1 MKINRN
7 TLVALTALPG
17 FMLFSASIFA
27 LDVKITQNLDSV
39 PVHHGTE
46 FIKIERIQDQE
57 NVLTGGFTKT
67 SRKCPPFCIQPLH
80 VAPGVTTVGELEL
93 LEFIDKKLELDKG
106 ILIDARTPSWF
117 EKGTIP
123 GSVNMPFTSFD
134 PKHSV
139 EELKVVLSKLNVK
152 MKNGNG
158 ASVIDTIIGWFN
170 KEAKAAESPW
180 DFSEA
185 KEILLYC
192 NGMWCGQSPTAIKN
206 LLSLG
211 YPANKIYYYRGGMQ
225 SWQSLGLTVYKPKQ
239 PK

>member
-1 MKINRN
+1 MNIYRN
-7 TLVALTALPG
+7 TLVVLTALPG
-17 FMLFSASIFA
+17 FMLFSASTFA
-27 LDVKITQNLDSV
+27 LDVKITQDLESM

-46 FIKIERIQDQE
+46 FIKIERIQDQD

-134 PKHSV
+134 PKHSD
-139 EELKVVLSKLNVK
+139 EELRVVLRKLNVK
-152 MKNGNG
+152 KKDSNS
-158 ASVIDTIIGWFN
+158 ASLLKTIIGWFN
-170 KEAKAAESPW
+170 SDANAADSPW

-225 SWQSLGLTVYKPKQ
+225 SWQSLGLTVYKPLQRK
-239 PK
+239 

>member
-1 MKINRN
+1 MNINLN
-7 TLVALTALPG
+7 WLVAVTALPG
-17 FMLFSASIFA
+17 LMFFSASIFA
-27 LDVKITQNLDSV
+27 LDVKITQDLDSM

-106 ILIDARTPSWF
+106 ILIDARTPSWY

-134 PKHSV
+134 PKHSIG
-139 EELKVVLSKLNVK
+139 ELKAALSKLNVK
-152 MKNGNG
+152 MKNGND
-158 ASVIDTIIGWFN
+158 ASLVDTIIGWFSAD
-170 KEAKAAESPW
+170 AKAADSPW
-180 DFSEA
+180 DFSQA

-239 PK
+239 PR